1 MTVAWGIGLA
11 VWFSISF
18 VHSSCFIYVFT
29 DCFRVELRKDLLQCD
44 VRGLKWVIFTRCEH

>member
-18 VHSSCFIYVFT
+18 VHSSCFIYVFK

-44 VRGLKWVIFTRCEH
+44 VRGLEYL